1 MLTICKYLL
10 LGMALL
16 LLVPHFVSAQ
26 FIRMNISIPA
36 GLELRLDAN
45 AAKVLEAPG
54 GSTTSKGTVRWME
67 LRSRE
72 NAELCIY
79 MRHDAP
85 LTFGADS
92 LLWLNDGSNN
102 FSAAVGI
109 PARWQGRH
117 FNGLTTMKQ
126 MPPTYT
132 HFSAWLGIA
141 RRATGV
147 LTIEYH

>member
-45 AAKVLEAPG
+45 APQVLEAPG

-85 LTFGADS
+85 LSFGADS

-109 PARWQGRH
+109 PARWEGRH

-132 HFSAWLGIA
+132 HFSAWLGITWWA
-141 RRATGV
+141 RGV